1 MLQIGE
7 AVISADVEDIIEQ
20 IQEDTGLLHNVNE
33 LETDIMC
40 TCPIHKGGMER
51 TPSLG
56 INKDSGVVHC
66 FTCGYKG
73 DIVTLVSDCY
83 NISYNQA
90 YRKLVGDFVYS
101 GKRVLDIS
109 FTRGTNNNITLN
121 RDFILPFIKNNYT
134 AWNYLYSRG
143 IDALKLRNV
152 FPIGYDQ
159 DNSSAIFYVRDLKGN
174 YVGSKARS
182 IQGKRFANSTG
193 AKKSTYLYGA
203 YELLQ
208 SAWNPHDPI
217 WLCES
222 EIDALTVWSR
232 GGYAVAIGGS
242 HISKIQLDILYK
254 LGVRR
259 VIDGLDKDEAGREGW
274 NNFCTY
280 VRGISVYNTKYPV
293 DKKDIN
299 DLTDKEY
306 FQIKIY

>member
-7 AVISADVEDIIEQ
+7 TTISADVEDIIEQ

-56 INKDSGVVHC
+56 INKETGVVHC

-73 DIVTLVSDCY
+73 DIITLVSDCY
-83 NISYNQA
+83 NITYNQA
-90 YRKLVGDFVYS
+90 YRKLVGNYVYS
-101 GKRVLDIS
+101 GKRSIDVSVSRD
-109 FTRGTNNNITLN
+109 TNSSMYIN
-121 RDFILPFIKNNYT
+121 RNSILPFIKNNFT

-143 IDALKLRNV
+143 VDPYKLKNV
-152 FPIGYDQ
+152 FPIGYDS
-159 DNSSAIFYVRDLKGN
+159 NSSSIIFYVRDLKGN

-182 IQGKRFANSTG
+182 VQGKRFANSTG

-208 SAWNPHDPI
+208 SDWQPHDPVWI
-217 WLCES
+217 CES

-242 HISKIQLDILYK
+242 HISRIQLNILTQ

-259 VIDGLDKDEAGREGW
+259 VIDGLDKDDAGREGW
-274 NNFCTY
+274 KNFCTY
-280 VRGISVYNTKYPV
+280 VRGISTYNTKYPV
-293 DKKDIN
+293 NKKDIN
-299 DLTDKEY
+299 DLTDKE
-306 FQIKIY
+306 FFAIKIY

>member
-7 AVISADVEDIIEQ
+7 TTISADVEDIIEQ

-56 INKDSGVVHC
+56 INKETGVVHC

-73 DIVTLVSDCY
+73 DIITLVSDCY
-83 NISYNQA
+83 NITYNQA
-90 YRKLVGDFVYS
+90 YRKLVGNYVYS
-101 GKRVLDIS
+101 GKRSIDVSVSRD
-109 FTRGTNNNITLN
+109 TNSSMYIN
-121 RDFILPFIKNNYT
+121 RNSILPFIKNNFT

-143 IDALKLRNV
+143 VDPYKLKNV
-152 FPIGYDQ
+152 FPIGYDS
-159 DNSSAIFYVRDLKGN
+159 NSLSAIFYVRDLKGN

-182 IQGKRFANSTG
+182 VQGKRFANSIG

-208 SAWNPHDPI
+208 SAWQPHDPVWI
-217 WLCES
+217 CES

-242 HISKIQLDILYK
+242 HISRIQLSILYQ

-274 NNFCTY
+274 KNFCTY
-280 VRGISVYNTKYPV
+280 VKGISTYNTKYPV
-293 DKKDIN
+293 NKKDIN
-299 DLTDKEY
+299 DLTDKE
-306 FQIKIY
+306 FFAIKIY

>member
-7 AVISADVEDIIEQ
+7 TTISADVEDIIEQ

-56 INKDSGVVHC
+56 INKETGVVHC

-73 DIVTLVSDCY
+73 DIITLVSDCY
-83 NISYNQA
+83 NITYNQA
-90 YRKLVGDFVYS
+90 YRKLVGNYVYS
-101 GKRVLDIS
+101 GKRSIDVSVSRD
-109 FTRGTNNNITLN
+109 TNSSMYIN
-121 RDFILPFIKNNYT
+121 RNSILPFIKNNFT

-143 IDALKLRNV
+143 VDPYKLKNV
-152 FPIGYDQ
+152 FPIGYD
-159 DNSSAIFYVRDLKGN
+159 NNSSSAIFYVRDLKGN

-182 IQGKRFANSTG
+182 VQGKRFANSTG

-208 SAWNPHDPI
+208 SAWQPHDPVWI
-217 WLCES
+217 CES

-242 HISKIQLDILYK
+242 HISRIQLSILIQ

-274 NNFCTY
+274 KNFCTY
-280 VRGISVYNTKYPV
+280 VRGISTYNTKYPV
-293 DKKDIN
+293 NKKDIN
-299 DLTDKEY
+299 DLTDKE
-306 FQIKIY
+306 FFAIKIY